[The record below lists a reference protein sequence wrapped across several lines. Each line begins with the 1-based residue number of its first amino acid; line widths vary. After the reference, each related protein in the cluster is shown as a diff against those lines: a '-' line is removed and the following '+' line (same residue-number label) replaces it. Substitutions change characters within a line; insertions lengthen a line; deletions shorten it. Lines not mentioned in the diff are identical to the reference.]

1 MTRGG
6 GVRERRRRLRRSMI
20 SRTCFRVK
28 LNRGFYGMKTDLI
41 VECLGNGGVVL
52 LPTDTVY
59 GLAVSPKFDESI
71 DRLFALKRRPRNVNL
86 PIMVASD
93 RELEAL
99 GFEVNE
105 SARRLLRSPLIPG
118 SLTLAM
124 GFSSEYRPTWLAGRD
139 EAAVRIPND
148 ERLLSVLRK
157 AGPLLV
163 TSANAHSA
171 ETPDNVADILAQL
184 DGAPDLAIDGGT
196 LRTTASTLVNCR
208 VDPPRIERI
217 GVVPESEVLKY
228 LS

>member
-1 MTRGG
+1 
-6 GVRERRRRLRRSMI
+6 MI
-20 SRTCFRVK
+20 EK
-28 LNRGFYGMKTDLI
+28 I
-41 VECLGNGGVVL
+41 VECLQKGGVVL

-93 RELEAL
+93 AELEPL
-99 GFEVNE
+99 GFEVSE

-124 GFSSEYRPTWLAGRD
+124 GFSSDYRPMWLAGRD

-148 ERLLSVLRK
+148 EQLLSVLRK
-157 AGPLLV
+157 TGPLLV

-184 DGAPDLAIDGGT
+184 DGAPDLSIDGGT

>member
-1 MTRGG
+1 MTK
-6 GVRERRRRLRRSMI
+6 VDE
-20 SRTCFRVK
+20 
-28 LNRGFYGMKTDLI
+28 I
-41 VECLGNGGVVL
+41 VACLQTGGVVL

-59 GLAVSPKFDESI
+59 GLAVSPNFDESI
-71 DRLFALKRRPRNVNL
+71 TRLFALKRRPRNVNL
-86 PIMVASD
+86 PIMVASAA
-93 RELEAL
+93 ELEPL

-105 SARRLLRSPLIPG
+105 SAQRLLQSPLIPG

-124 GFSSEYRPTWLAGRD
+124 GFSSDYRPAWLAGRD

-148 ERLLSVLRK
+148 ERLLSVLRA

-171 ETPDNVADILAQL
+171 DTPDNVADILAQL
-184 DGAPDLAIDGGT
+184 DGAPDLSVDGGT

-208 VDPPRIERI
+208 VNPPVIERA
-217 GVVPESEVLKY
+217 GVVPASEVLKY

>member
-1 MTRGG
+1 
-6 GVRERRRRLRRSMI
+6 MI
-20 SRTCFRVK
+20 YPVNPANPVNPVMHTVK
-28 LNRGFYGMKTDLI
+28 EI
-41 VECLGNGGVVL
+41 VSCLETGGVVL

-59 GLAVSPKFDESI
+59 GLAVSPNFDDSI
-71 DRLFALKRRPRNVNL
+71 NRLFALKRRPRNVNL

-93 RELEAL
+93 TELEPL
-99 GFEVNE
+99 GFEVSE

-124 GFSSEYRPTWLAGRD
+124 GFSSDYRPAWLAGRD

-148 ERLLSVLRK
+148 ERLLSVLRM

-184 DGAPDLAIDGGT
+184 DGAPDLWIDGGT

-208 VDPPRIERI
+208 VDPPVIERI

>member
-1 MTRGG
+1 M
-6 GVRERRRRLRRSMI
+6 ER
-20 SRTCFRVK
+20 T
-28 LNRGFYGMKTDLI
+28 
-41 VECLGNGGVVL
+41 VEEVVGCLEKGGVVL

-59 GLAVSPKFDESI
+59 GLAVSPNFEASI

-86 PIMVASD
+86 PIMVSSEAD
-93 RELEAL
+93 LEPL
-99 GFEVNE
+99 GFDVSE

-124 GFSSEYRPTWLAGRD
+124 GFCSDDRPAWLEGRE

-157 AGPLLV
+157 TGPLLV

-171 ETPDNVADILAQL
+171 NTPDNVQEILAQL
-184 DGAPDLAIDGGT
+184 DGAPDLWIDGGI

-208 VDPPRIERI
+208 VDPPVIERL

>member
-1 MTRGG
+1 
-6 GVRERRRRLRRSMI
+6 
-20 SRTCFRVK
+20 
-28 LNRGFYGMKTDLI
+28 MKDGLINEI

-52 LPTDTVY
+52 IPTDTVY
-59 GLAVSPKFDESI
+59 GLAVSPNFDQSI

-93 RELEAL
+93 AELEAL
-99 GFEVNE
+99 GFEVSE

-118 SLTLAM
+118 SLTLAL
-124 GFSSEYRPTWLAGRD
+124 GFSSDYRPAWLAGRD

-157 AGPLLV
+157 TGPLLV

-184 DGAPDLAIDGGT
+184 DGAPDLSIDGGT

-208 VDPPRIERI
+208 IDPPAIERI
-217 GVVPESEVLKY
+217 GVVPEAEVLKY

>member
-1 MTRGG
+1 
-6 GVRERRRRLRRSMI
+6 
-20 SRTCFRVK
+20 
-28 LNRGFYGMKTDLI
+28 MKTDSI
-41 VECLGNGGVVL
+41 VECLENGGVVL

-59 GLAVSPKFDESI
+59 GLAVSPKFDEAI

-93 RELEAL
+93 EEFEPL
-99 GFEVNE
+99 GFEVSE

-124 GFSSEYRPTWLAGRD
+124 GFNSEYRPDWLAGRE

-148 ERLLSVLRK
+148 ERLLSVLRMT
-157 AGPLLV
+157 GPLLV

-184 DGAPDLAIDGGT
+184 DGAPDLVIDGGT

-208 VDPPRIERI
+208 VDPPRIERL

>member
-1 MTRGG
+1 MT
-6 GVRERRRRLRRSMI
+6 
-20 SRTCFRVK
+20 
-28 LNRGFYGMKTDLI
+28 TDLI
-41 VECLGNGGVVL
+41 VECLENGGVVL

-59 GLAVSPKFDESI
+59 GLAVSPKSDEAI

-93 RELEAL
+93 AELDPL
-99 GFEVNE
+99 GFEVSE

-124 GFSSEYRPTWLAGRD
+124 GFSSEYRPAWLAGRD

-148 ERLLSVLRK
+148 ERLLAVLRRT
-157 AGPLLV
+157 GPLLV

-184 DGAPDLAIDGGT
+184 DGAPDLYIDGGI
-196 LRTTASTLVNCR
+196 LKTTASTLVNCR
-208 VDPPRIERI
+208 LNPPRIERV

>member
-1 MTRGG
+1 
-6 GVRERRRRLRRSMI
+6 
-20 SRTCFRVK
+20 
-28 LNRGFYGMKTDLI
+28 MKETIEEI
-41 VECLGNGGVVL
+41 VACLQTGGVVL
-52 LPTDTVY
+52 IPTDTVY
-59 GLAVSPKFDESI
+59 GLAVSPNFDESI

-93 RELEAL
+93 AELEPL
-99 GFEVNE
+99 GFEVSD

-124 GFSSEYRPTWLAGRD
+124 GFSSDFRPAWLAGRD

-148 ERLLSVLRK
+148 ERLLAVLRK
-157 AGPLLV
+157 TGPLLV

-184 DGAPDLAIDGGT
+184 DGAPDLSIDGGT

-208 VDPPRIERI
+208 VDPPLIERL
-217 GVVPESEVLKY
+217 GVVPEPEVLKY

>member
-1 MTRGG
+1 
-6 GVRERRRRLRRSMI
+6 MI
-20 SRTCFRVK
+20 EE
-28 LNRGFYGMKTDLI
+28 I
-41 VECLGNGGVVL
+41 VECLQTGGVVL

-59 GLAVSPKFDESI
+59 GLAVSPKFDEAI

-86 PIMVASD
+86 PIMVASVE
-93 RELEAL
+93 ELEPL
-99 GFEVNE
+99 GFEVSE

-124 GFSSEYRPTWLAGRD
+124 GFNSEYRPDWLAGRE

-148 ERLLSVLRK
+148 ERLLSVLRMT
-157 AGPLLV
+157 GPLLV

-171 ETPDNVADILAQL
+171 ETPDNVADVLAQL

-208 VDPPRIERI
+208 VDPPRIERL

>member
-1 MTRGG
+1 
-6 GVRERRRRLRRSMI
+6 
-20 SRTCFRVK
+20 
-28 LNRGFYGMKTDLI
+28 MKTDLI
-41 VECLGNGGVVL
+41 VECLENGGVVL

-59 GLAVSPKFDESI
+59 GLAVSPSFDEAI
-71 DRLFALKRRPRNVNL
+71 DRLFKLKRRPRNVNL
-86 PIMVASD
+86 PIMVASEA
-93 RELEAL
+93 ELEAL
-99 GFEVNE
+99 GFEVSE

-124 GFSSEYRPTWLAGRD
+124 GFSSDYRPVWLVGRD

-157 AGPLLV
+157 TGPLLV

-184 DGAPDLAIDGGT
+184 DGVPDLWIDGGT

-208 VDPPRIERI
+208 VDPPVIERI

>member
-1 MTRGG
+1 MS
-6 GVRERRRRLRRSMI
+6 VEE
-20 SRTCFRVK
+20 
-28 LNRGFYGMKTDLI
+28 I
-41 VECLGNGGVVL
+41 VECLENGGVVL

-59 GLAVSPKFDESI
+59 GLAVSPHFDQSI

-93 RELEAL
+93 VDLEPL
-99 GFEVNE
+99 GFEISE

-118 SLTLAM
+118 SITLAM
-124 GFSSEYRPTWLAGRD
+124 GFSSDYRPAWLAGRD
-139 EAAVRIPND
+139 EAAIRIPND
-148 ERLLSVLRK
+148 DRLLSVLRK
-157 AGPLLV
+157 TGPLLV

-171 ETPDNVADILAQL
+171 ETPDNVREILAQL
-184 DGAPDLAIDGGT
+184 DGAPDLWIDGGT

-208 VDPPRIERI
+208 VEPPVIERL

>member
-1 MTRGG
+1 MNNEVG
-6 GVRERRRRLRRSMI
+6 
-20 SRTCFRVK
+20 K
-28 LNRGFYGMKTDLI
+28 I
-41 VECLGNGGVVL
+41 VECLQTGGVVL
-52 LPTDTVY
+52 IPTDTVY
-59 GLAVSPKFDESI
+59 GLAVSPNFDKSI

-93 RELEAL
+93 AELEPL
-99 GFEVNE
+99 GFEISE
-105 SARRLLRSPLIPG
+105 AARRLLRSPLVPG

-124 GFSSEYRPTWLAGRD
+124 GFSSDYRPAWLAGRE

-157 AGPLLV
+157 TGPLLV
-163 TSANAHSA
+163 TSANAHSS
-171 ETPDNVADILAQL
+171 ETPDNVAGILAQL
-184 DGAPDLAIDGGT
+184 DGAPDLSIDGGT

-208 VDPPRIERI
+208 VDPARIERI

>member
-1 MTRGG
+1 
-6 GVRERRRRLRRSMI
+6 
-20 SRTCFRVK
+20 
-28 LNRGFYGMKTDLI
+28 MKTDFI
-41 VECLGNGGVVL
+41 VECLENGGVVL

-59 GLAVSPKFDESI
+59 GLAVSPNFDQAI
-71 DRLFALKRRPRNVNL
+71 DRLFKLKRRPRNVNL

-93 RELEAL
+93 AELETL
-99 GFEVNE
+99 GFEVSE
-105 SARRLLRSPLIPG
+105 PARRLLRSPLIPG

-124 GFSSEYRPTWLAGRD
+124 GFRSDYRPSWLAGRD

-157 AGPLLV
+157 TGPLLV

-171 ETPDNVADILAQL
+171 ETPDNVIDILAQL

-208 VDPPRIERI
+208 VDPPAIERL

>member
-1 MTRGG
+1 MTD
-6 GVRERRRRLRRSMI
+6 VE
-20 SRTCFRVK
+20 
-28 LNRGFYGMKTDLI
+28 NI
-41 VECLGNGGVVL
+41 VSCLESGGVVL

-59 GLAVSPKFDESI
+59 GLAVSPSFDKSI

-93 RELEAL
+93 AELEPL
-99 GFEVNE
+99 GFQLSE

-124 GFSSEYRPTWLAGRD
+124 GFSSDYRPAWLAGRD

-148 ERLLSVLRK
+148 ERLLSVLR
-157 AGPLLV
+157 ATGPLLV

-171 ETPDNVADILAQL
+171 ETPDNIADILAQL
-184 DGAPDLAIDGGT
+184 DGAPDLSIDGGT

-208 VDPPRIERI
+208 VDPVRIERI

>member
-1 MTRGG
+1 
-6 GVRERRRRLRRSMI
+6 
-20 SRTCFRVK
+20 
-28 LNRGFYGMKTDLI
+28 MKTDLI

-52 LPTDTVY
+52 IATDTVY
-59 GLAVSPKFDESI
+59 GLAVSPEFDEAI
-71 DRLFALKRRPRNVNL
+71 DRLFKLKRRPRNVNL

-93 RELEAL
+93 DELEAL
-99 GFEVNE
+99 GFEVSE
-105 SARRLLRSPLIPG
+105 AARRLLRSPLIPG

-124 GFSSEYRPTWLAGRD
+124 GFSSDYRPSWLAGRD

-184 DGAPDLAIDGGT
+184 DGAPDLSIDGGT
-196 LRTTASTLVNCR
+196 LRTTASELVNCR
-208 VDPPRIERI
+208 VDPPAIERI
-217 GVVPESEVLKY
+217 GVVPESEVLRY
-228 LS
+228 LL

>member
-1 MTRGG
+1 
-6 GVRERRRRLRRSMI
+6 
-20 SRTCFRVK
+20 
-28 LNRGFYGMKTDLI
+28 MKNGSVEEI
-41 VECLGNGGVVL
+41 VECLNQGGVVL

-93 RELEAL
+93 DELEPL
-99 GFEVNE
+99 GFEVSE

-118 SLTLAM
+118 SLTLAL
-124 GFSSEYRPTWLAGRD
+124 GFRSEYRPDWLEGRD

-148 ERLLSVLRK
+148 GRLLAVLRE

-171 ETPDNVADILAQL
+171 GTPDNVAEILEQL
-184 DGAPDLAIDGGT
+184 DGAPDLHVDGGI
-196 LRTTASTLVNCR
+196 LQTTASTLVNCR
-208 VDPPRIERI
+208 VDPPVIERV
-217 GVVPESEVLKY
+217 GVVPEAEILKY

>member
-1 MTRGG
+1 MS
-6 GVRERRRRLRRSMI
+6 EPI
-20 SRTCFRVK
+20 E
-28 LNRGFYGMKTDLI
+28 NI
-41 VECLGNGGVVL
+41 VECLATGGVVL
-52 LPTDTVY
+52 IPTDTVY
-59 GLAVSPKFDESI
+59 GLAVSPNFDESI

-93 RELEAL
+93 AELEPL
-99 GFEVNE
+99 GFEISD

-124 GFSSEYRPTWLAGRD
+124 GFRSDYRPAWLNGRE

-148 ERLLSVLRK
+148 ERLLSVLR
-157 AGPLLV
+157 ATGPLLV

-171 ETPDNVADILAQL
+171 DTPDNVADILAQL
-184 DGAPDLAIDGGT
+184 DGAPDLWINGGT

-208 VDPPRIERI
+208 VNPPKIERV

>member
-1 MTRGG
+1 
-6 GVRERRRRLRRSMI
+6 
-20 SRTCFRVK
+20 
-28 LNRGFYGMKTDLI
+28 MKETIEEI
-41 VECLGNGGVVL
+41 VACLQTGGVVL
-52 LPTDTVY
+52 IPTDTVY
-59 GLAVSPKFDESI
+59 GLAVSPNFDKSI

-86 PIMVASD
+86 PIMVASAA
-93 RELEAL
+93 ELAPL
-99 GFEVNE
+99 GFKISD

-124 GFSSEYRPTWLAGRD
+124 GFSSDYRPAWLAGRD

-157 AGPLLV
+157 TGPLLV

-171 ETPDNVADILAQL
+171 ETPDNVVSILAQL
-184 DGAPDLAIDGGT
+184 DGAPDLSIDGGT

-208 VDPPRIERI
+208 VDPPLIERL
-217 GVVPESEVLKY
+217 GVVPEAEVLKY

>member
-1 MTRGG
+1 MS
-6 GVRERRRRLRRSMI
+6 VAEI
-20 SRTCFRVK
+20 VK
-28 LNRGFYGMKTDLI
+28 
-41 VECLGNGGVVL
+41 CLVNGGVVL

-59 GLAVSPKFDESI
+59 GLAVSPNLEASI

-86 PIMVASD
+86 PIMVSSEA
-93 RELEAL
+93 ELAPL
-99 GFEVNE
+99 GFEISE
-105 SARRLLRSPLIPG
+105 AAARLLRSPLIPG

-124 GFSSEYRPTWLAGRD
+124 GFSSDYYRPVWLAGRD

-157 AGPLLV
+157 TGPLLV

-208 VDPPRIERI
+208 IDPPVIERA
-217 GVVPESEVLKY
+217 GVVPEIEVLKY